1 MRPLCSRP
9 LQALAAGALYPLS
22 LAPFDLWWVGVV
34 AIAAFYWVAREEVA
48 AHGGTRGWARLALIG
63 WAFGAGAFGVGASWV
78 YVSINVYGGATPLLA
93 GFLVLLFVSGIAL
106 LFALQM
112 LVWTGLLRLSGG
124 LGANPAGPA
133 FLFVLL
139 WPLAEWSRS
148 WILTGFPWLYA
159 GYGHLETALGALAPV
174 GGVLAVSVAVAATG
188 AGAVHCL
195 TETGW
200 RRLLAAG
207 CTLAPWILGAGAG
220 LAVFAEP
227 DGRTFRVAA
236 VQPNID
242 QAIKW
247 RRDQVQN
254 IVDRNEALTA
264 PHWGSDLIVWSEAS
278 LTFTPQRGEAYLAS
292 LDQRVRAAGSAL
304 IVGIPRVGDEGEYY
318 NSAMVLG
325 AGNGAVYLKRHLVPF
340 GEYVPLEAWL
350 RGTIRFF
357 DLPMSRN
364 RPGPGEQAPLAFRAG
379 ELSLSICY
387 EIAYG
392 ELVRN
397 AAPDPALL
405 VTISND
411 TWFGRSIGPLQHM
424 QIARMRAKEMGRYL
438 VRATN
443 NGVSAVVDPAGHIV
457 ASAPQFEADVVTAEV
472 RTMTGRTPFARFGAT
487 PLLVALCAGV
497 ALSVLLGRRRR
508 ADISG

>member
-1 MRPLCSRP
+1 M
-9 LQALAAGALYPLS
+9 
-22 LAPFDLWWVGVV
+22 
-34 AIAAFYWVAREEVA
+34 
-48 AHGGTRGWARLALIG
+48 
-63 WAFGAGAFGVGASWV
+63 
-78 YVSINVYGGATPLLA
+78 
-93 GFLVLLFVSGIAL
+93 
-106 LFALQM
+106 
-112 LVWTGLLRLSGG
+112 
-124 LGANPAGPA
+124 
-133 FLFVLL
+133 
-139 WPLAEWSRS
+139 
-148 WILTGFPWLYA
+148 
-159 GYGHLETALGALAPV
+159 
-174 GGVLAVSVAVAATG
+174 SVAVAATG

-236 VQPNID
+236 VQPNIA

-247 RRDQVQN
+247 RRGQVQT
-254 IVDRNEALTA
+254 IVE
-264 PHWGSDLIVWSEAS
+264 LIVWSEAS
-278 LTFTPQRGEAYLAS
+278 LTFTPQRGEAYLAA
-292 LDQRVRAAGSAL
+292 LDQRARAAGSAL

-392 ELVRN
+392 
-397 AAPDPALL
+397 
-405 VTISND
+405 
-411 TWFGRSIGPLQHM
+411 PLQHM